1 MSDEIRYG
9 DTINIS
15 LGAGAIMVEVITFLE
30 KLLARQ
36 NGQPLSSKL
45 VEMRGDLKECIA
57 RAAANADVS
66 TKAAI
71 AQGVLAF
78 EKDVNAAAEV
88 LGITPGGVRWACR
101 NGRLGGRKIGRQWL
115 ITDEEIE
122 MYRNTYQRQAVS

>member
-9 DTINIS
+9 DAISIS
-15 LGAGAIMVEVITFLE
+15 LGTANVMIEVFTFLE

-45 VEMRGDLKECIA
+45 VEMRDDLKECIA
-57 RAAANADVS
+57 RAATNADVS

-78 EKDVNAAAEV
+78 EKDVNAAAEA
-88 LGITPGGVRWACR
+88 LRISPGGVRWACR
-101 NGRLGGRKIGRQWL
+101 AGRLGRKVGDRWR

-122 MYRNTYQRQAVS
+122 MYRNTYQRAVS